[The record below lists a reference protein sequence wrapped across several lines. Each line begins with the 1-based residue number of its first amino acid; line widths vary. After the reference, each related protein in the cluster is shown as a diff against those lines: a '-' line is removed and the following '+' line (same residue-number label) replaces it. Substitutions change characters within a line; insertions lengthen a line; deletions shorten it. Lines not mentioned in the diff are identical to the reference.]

1 MLAVKGPRFVTHIK
15 RLRDVETPLANFF
28 ASGLLEL
35 GDKLGP
41 LLWQLP
47 PTLAFDADLL
57 DGFLGR
63 LPRSRADAS
72 ALAAG
77 HDERMSGRASF
88 AVARDAPLRHAVEVR
103 HPSFDTEEWI
113 ALLEHHGVASV
124 TADTAGR
131 YPRIDRSTADFA
143 YARLHGDEELYV
155 SGYDDDAL
163 DRWAKWTRAH
173 LDAGRDAFLYFDN
186 DVKVRAP
193 FDAMGLIAR
202 LPRPER
208 SRSDPADQWCR
219 IHRVRSAI
227 VIRRAAVSS
236 SPRARPVYNWSNI
249 SKLVITHRMSAASST
264 VTSGRR
270 NPSAA
275 SRSASRRCPSARPR
289 STTSK
294 VPRTAPEA
302 RATPSSRSSG

>member
-1 MLAVKGPRFVTHIK
+1 MGISGWVYPPWRGAFYPKGLRQADELAYASAHVTSIEVNGSFYSLQPPANWRRWRDATPDGFVLAVKGPRFVTHIK

-57 DGFLGR
+57 DDFLAR

-88 AVARDAPLRHAVEVR
+88 AVAGDAPLRHAVEVR
-103 HPSFDTEEWI
+103 HPTFETDDWI
-113 ALLEHHGVASV
+113 SMLERHGVASV

-131 YPRIDRSTADFA
+131 YPRIDRTTADFA

-155 SGYDDDAL
+155 SGYDDAAL
-163 DRWAKWTRAH
+163 DRWAEWTRAH
-173 LDAGRDAFLYFDN
+173 LDAGRDAYLYFDN

-202 LPRPER
+202 LPLPG
-208 SRSDPADQWCR
+208 A
-219 IHRVRSAI
+219 
-227 VIRRAAVSS
+227 
-236 SPRARPVYNWSNI
+236 
-249 SKLVITHRMSAASST
+249 
-264 VTSGRR
+264 
-270 NPSAA
+270 
-275 SRSASRRCPSARPR
+275 
-289 STTSK
+289 
-294 VPRTAPEA
+294 TAH
-302 RATPSSRSSG
+302 